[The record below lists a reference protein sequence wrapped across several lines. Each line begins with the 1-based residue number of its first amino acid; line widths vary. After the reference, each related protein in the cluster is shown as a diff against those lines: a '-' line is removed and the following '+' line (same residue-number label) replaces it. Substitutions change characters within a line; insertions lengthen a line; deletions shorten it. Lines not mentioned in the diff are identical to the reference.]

1 MLWNKFFSK
10 NKLIRNTFVYEGPN
24 HLLYW
29 RQISVRTKME
39 FMSGKE
45 ECHQISKLL
54 DSEHTRHAQLVWYQ
68 SLKYFF
74 NIDTIMWWF
83 IIQLDLKD
91 KIIAIIDILASWY
104 RSARYTNS
112 IRFHVFHSDYK
123 LLLGLIF
130 LGNFAAPV

>member
-10 NKLIRNTFVYEGPN
+10 NKLIRNMFSYEGPN

-45 ECHQISKLL
+45 ECHQISKCL
-54 DSEHTRHAQLVWYQ
+54 DSEYIHAQLVWYQ

-74 NIDTIMWWF
+74 YIDTMMWWF
-83 IIQLDLKD
+83 IIQLDLK
-91 KIIAIIDILASWY
+91 DILASWY

-130 LGNFAAPV
+130 LGNFAALV

>member
-45 ECHQISKLL
+45 ECHQISKWL
-54 DSEHTRHAQLVWYQ
+54 DSEYILTRATSVI
-68 SLKYFF
+68 SEFE
-74 NIDTIMWWF
+74 NIDTMMWWF

>member
-1 MLWNKFFSK
+1 M
-10 NKLIRNTFVYEGPN
+10 I
-24 HLLYW
+24 
-29 RQISVRTKME
+29 
-39 FMSGKE
+39 
-45 ECHQISKLL
+45 
-54 DSEHTRHAQLVWYQ
+54 DSEYILTRATSVI
-68 SLKYFF
+68 SEFEIFF
-74 NIDTIMWWF
+74 NIDTMMWWF

-104 RSARYTNS
+104 RSACYTNS